1 MRITRVVIPTTMTP
15 SSFVEALQQ
24 IESEDAFNPYRDHCP
39 VYDRED
45 APEQRSNILLSVLE
59 AAVEQPVESLWIGR
73 DFGYRGGRRT
83 GLAFTDD
90 GHLPE
95 HAKRWGLTVQCPV
108 RGGMAGERSAR
119 AVWKVL
125 SRVDAAVFLWNVFP
139 LHPHDPGSPFSNRK
153 HNARERATGEEI
165 LSLLASMLE
174 PSRIVAVGRDAA
186 TTASRLFG
194 RYEIRAVRHPS
205 YGGQRLFTDRMS
217 GWYGLE

>member
-1 MRITRVVIPTTMTP
+1 MTP
-15 SSFVEALQQ
+15 ASFVAALKQ
-24 IESEDAFNPYRDHCP
+24 IESVDAFNPYQDFCP

-45 APEQRSNILLSVLE
+45 APEQRSNILRSVLE
-59 AAVEQPVESLWIGR
+59 AAVRQPVDSLWIGR

-90 GHLPE
+90 DHLTE

-108 RGGMAGERSAR
+108 RRGTAGERSAQ

-125 SRVDAAVFLWNVFP
+125 SRVDAPVFLWNVFP
-139 LHPHDPGSPFSNRK
+139 LHPHDPGNPFSNRK
-153 HNARERATGEEI
+153 HNAQERAWGEEI
-165 LSLLASMLE
+165 LSLLVRMLE
-174 PSRIVAVGRDAA
+174 PSTIVAIGNDAA
-186 TTASRLFG
+186 SSAGRMFG

-205 YGGQRLFTDRMS
+205 YGGQKIFMDRMS

>member
-1 MRITRVVIPTTMTP
+1 MTP
-15 SSFVEALQQ
+15 TSFVEALQQ
-24 IESEDAFNPYRDHCP
+24 IESDYAFNPYRDRCP
-39 VYDRED
+39 VYDLAD

-59 AAVEQPVESLWIGR
+59 AAVRQPVESLWIGR

-95 HAKRWGLTVQCPV
+95 HAKRWGLAVQCPV

-119 AVWKVL
+119 TVWKVL
-125 SRVDAAVFLWNVFP
+125 SRVDAPVFLWNVFP
-139 LHPHDPGSPFSNRK
+139 LHPHDPGHPFSNRK
-153 HNARERATGEEI
+153 HNARERASGEGI
-165 LSLLASMLE
+165 LSLLVHMLA
-174 PSRIVAVGRDAA
+174 PSTIVAVGRDAA
-186 TTASRLFG
+186 STASRLFG
-194 RYEIRAVRHPS
+194 RYEIRTVRHPS